1 MLMVTKGVNFQ
12 VYIKNGYQ
20 LMAMWRKRF
29 DISSFLKN
37 PQDFELVPELAQN
50 KKRFSHRT
58 GVDLKL
64 KLILLWKM

>member
-1 MLMVTKGVNFQ
+1 
-12 VYIKNGYQ
+12 
-20 LMAMWRKRF
+20 MAMWRKRL

-37 PQDFELVPELAQN
+37 PQDFELVPELPQN

>member
-1 MLMVTKGVNFQ
+1 
-12 VYIKNGYQ
+12 
-20 LMAMWRKRF
+20 MAMWRKRF

-37 PQDFELVPELAQN
+37 PQDFELVPELPQN

-64 KLILLWKM
+64 KLILLWKMLTPV